1 MRFSIHGR
9 ALSDLRPRQ
18 CAVCQP
24 QQPLSDSAFC
34 PVQTGQKHAGHFA
47 NPIGDYGALL
57 QLELDGSPDQFLRHF
72 EQLFGQRHQLLRRQT
87 AMALVH
93 RLGERV
99 GNTGANPNHGSFL
112 DAKFRSD
119 SVGSLE
125 TNATNIAREPVRVL
139 RLDLDGVRPVGL
151 EDPHCPCRTDAVAVQ
166 EDHDLPHR
174 LLFRPGGQNARG
186 TDRPDAIDLA

>member
-1 MRFSIHGR
+1 
-9 ALSDLRPRQ
+9 
-18 CAVCQP
+18 
-24 QQPLSDSAFC
+24 
-34 PVQTGQKHAGHFA
+34 VQTGQKHARHFA

-57 QLELDGSPDQFLRHF
+57 QLELDGSPDQFLWHF

-99 GNTGANPNHGSFL
+99 GNTGANPNQGSLL

-125 TNATNIAREPVRVL
+125 TNATNIAGEPVRVL
-139 RLDLDGVRPVGL
+139 
-151 EDPHCPCRTDAVAVQ
+151 
-166 EDHDLPHR
+166 
-174 LLFRPGGQNARG
+174 
-186 TDRPDAIDLA
+186 